1 MFSPLWAQTCFQEIW
16 AAATLNNPILPQIAS
31 SFSSRKFLS
40 TKAVSPGRDKAGQA
54 GPPRERPARKPDG
67 GGESIGK
74 LCSAVAR
81 RCSRSSLRV
90 GGHTVFVSEAGARPS
105 SPEARGLFTSWSR
118 RVRKYNLGP
127 EAVSEM
133 GSETAYPSNCF
144 SSSTSSHTIRTTMK
158 RNKTRGRGR
167 QCLPAGTCLVRGAV
181 IGRCL
186 GVQSLR
192 QGTV

>member
-1 MFSPLWAQTCFQEIW
+1 M
-16 AAATLNNPILPQIAS
+16 
-31 SFSSRKFLS
+31 
-40 TKAVSPGRDKAGQA
+40 
-54 GPPRERPARKPDG
+54 
-67 GGESIGK
+67 
-74 LCSAVAR
+74 
-81 RCSRSSLRV
+81 
-90 GGHTVFVSEAGARPS
+90 FVSEAGARPS

-167 QCLPAGTCLVRGAV
+167 QCQPGVFSQRCGHPAVASRSVTPAGDCVSASCRRGRQWGSSGSRWQRKKCDAGVSAGGPGAAAGARGA
-181 IGRCL
+181 GRCARGRVAGSSGHARAFLRGDQGRL
-186 GVQSLR
+186 GGGR
-192 QGTV
+192 GWG

>member
-1 MFSPLWAQTCFQEIW
+1 M
-16 AAATLNNPILPQIAS
+16 
-31 SFSSRKFLS
+31 
-40 TKAVSPGRDKAGQA
+40 
-54 GPPRERPARKPDG
+54 
-67 GGESIGK
+67 
-74 LCSAVAR
+74 
-81 RCSRSSLRV
+81 
-90 GGHTVFVSEAGARPS
+90 FVSEAGARPS

-167 QCLPAGTCLVRGAV
+167 QCRPGTCLVRGAV
-181 IGRCL
+181 IRPLPEFSHSGRGPCERL
-186 GVQSLR
+186 VPEGTAVGELRVQVAKKEL
-192 QGTV
+192 